1 MYLPDTA
8 EEMAR
13 DRLITSREGANLT
26 YEEYEYLLN
35 SFKAGFSMS
44 SLSIEK
50 AFEEQNEGGIAVGL
64 TKTRKNSVSLLCPA

>member
-1 MYLPDTA
+1 
-8 EEMAR
+8 MAKHGYVY
-13 DRLITSREGANLT
+13 IGGQPFT

-50 AFEEQNEGGIAVGL
+50 AFEEQEDYEYQL
-64 TKTRKNSVSLLCPA
+64 KLCWDEDSYKHYHDLL